1 MRVVCLSGLGRGVH
15 LTSRCTYE
23 TQNPRHGTVPRAQPA
38 SDSRHLSRLSQKPK
52 RPAPTAIRKK
62 APPVTH
68 LPHPI
73 RGGGRMTPPSP
84 PAGPGPGTTA
94 DSSKLPS
101 FNHCKTFFSPSSHT
115 FFPSGPRL
123 SSRATPSYHLLAWSH
138 SLTLARP
145 HPPYLARR
153 SASTSSLPL
162 TAPLFGQVLLSLT
175 YLLKTPVS
183 CSPRSAHIEQP
194 SPNPPQIRTC
204 PAPGHRSR
212 PTSSTFRHR
221 A

>member
-1 MRVVCLSGLGRGVH
+1 MYIRNTKPATRHRPESPARFRLP
-15 LTSRCTYE
+15 TS
-23 TQNPRHGTVPRAQPA
+23 VSA
-38 SDSRHLSRLSQKPK
+38 LPK
-52 RPAPTAIRKK
+52 TKATGADRYTEE

-73 RGGGRMTPPSP
+73 RGGGGRMTPPSP
-84 PAGPGPGTTA
+84 LRGRDRGTTA

-101 FNHCKTFFSPSSHT
+101 FNHCKTFFSPSSHA

-123 SSRATPSYHLLAWSH
+123 SPRATPSYHLLAWSH

-153 SASTSSLPL
+153 SASTSSLPP
-162 TAPLFGQVLLSLT
+162 TAPLFGPVLLSLT
-175 YLLKTPVS
+175 HLLKTPVS

-194 SPNPPQIRTC
+194 SPTPPQIRTC

>member
-1 MRVVCLSGLGRGVH
+1 MYIRNTKPATRHRPESPARFRLP
-15 LTSRCTYE
+15 TSVSALPKTKATGADRYTEEGPACHT
-23 TQNPRHGTVPRAQPA
+23 PAA
-38 SDSRHLSRLSQKPK
+38 SDPW
-52 RPAPTAIRKK
+52 
-62 APPVTH
+62 
-68 LPHPI
+68 
-73 RGGGRMTPPSP
+73 GGRMTPPSP